1 MLISRRLRKRVNQPC
16 NVGSSRWSPLAVR
29 KSRGISIR
37 RRSFFSLFSVTST
50 VVLFAKCSRS
60 SRLWMMPSFICKSS
74 WTLIWT
80 TWTVTRMKSKR
91 ALLRALVPTL
101 QSLTPRTSTA
111 PIPNKT
117 STIRSKLDN
126 NLVVMRHRWPGRHQ
140 VKS

>member
-1 MLISRRLRKRVNQPC
+1 MMSMRLRKRVDQQR
-16 NVGSSRWSPLAVR
+16 NVGSSRWSPQAVR

-50 VVLFAKCSRS
+50 VVSFAKCSRS

-117 STIRSKLDN
+117 STISSKLDN
-126 NLVVMRHRWPGRHQ
+126 NLVVMRHRWQGRHQ